1 MRGAQRSFYMDIRV
15 GNSNSSQGQ
24 RVKGI
29 VLDFDGVIL
38 ESNRIKAESFR
49 RLFSQYPHHG
59 DKIVQLHADHGGMPR
74 FEKLRI
80 ICRDIIQQPVDDAG
94 IARLSKKLGEIAD
107 EQLMTCPFTPG
118 ALQFLK
124 TYSTRY
130 ALFIASGTPED
141 EMQDLTKRRG
151 LDGFFKGVYGS
162 PRNKG
167 AILRDILAQNGWL
180 PQQLVF
186 IGDAIDDYKGAEE
199 AHVPFIARIA
209 PERGNPL
216 DAKKVKLIVSDLRE
230 LDRHWQD
237 CVEGQKG
244 AIN

>member
-49 RLFSQYPHHG
+49 RLFRQYPQHG

-94 IARLSKKLGEIAD
+94 IAKLSKKLGELAD

-130 ALFIASGTPED
+130 TLFIASGTPED
-141 EMQDLTKRRG
+141 EMQDLTKPTRSGRLFQRRVR
-151 LDGFFKGVYGS
+151 LSPETKGRYCGISWPKTAGS
-162 PRNKG
+162 HNSLSSSATQLTITRVPRK
-167 AILRDILAQNGWL
+167 LASL
-180 PQQLVF
+180 
-186 IGDAIDDYKGAEE
+186 
-199 AHVPFIARIA
+199 
-209 PERGNPL
+209 
-216 DAKKVKLIVSDLRE
+216 S
-230 LDRHWQD
+230 
-237 CVEGQKG
+237 
-244 AIN
+244 